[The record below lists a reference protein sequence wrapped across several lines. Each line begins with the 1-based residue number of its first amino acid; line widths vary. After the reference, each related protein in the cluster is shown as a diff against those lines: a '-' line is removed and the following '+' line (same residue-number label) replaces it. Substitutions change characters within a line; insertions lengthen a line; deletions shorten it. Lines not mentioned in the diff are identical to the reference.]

1 MTRGRKPAD
10 PKVRTVGRKDSRR
23 LMALPRPA
31 AASNRGRSAKATA
44 GGVEGRIGAMTNGD
58 PGSKGEAGAKG
69 AEAQRLYPPP
79 PDYVTDPNARGLWQR
94 VIPDLIRRK
103 KYLSLF
109 EVELARYCVAFGLY
123 VEAARALKKRGGKGV
138 LAPVVTSQKNND
150 MLSQHWV
157 VMNNAHKVMQTLAG
171 DLGMNPVAYQRI
183 ENLQLDLFPDADN
196 AGESPARPSSVTPFG
211 EFRRGA

>member
-1 MTRGRKPAD
+1 MARGRKPAD
-10 PKVRTVGRKDSRR
+10 PKVRTVGQKDGRR
-23 LMALPRPA
+23 LMALPRSAATSNRDRAAKTAAGA
-31 AASNRGRSAKATA
+31 AA
-44 GGVEGRIGAMTNGD
+44 IGD
-58 PGSKGEAGAKG
+58 PGTKGDPGTNG

-79 PDYVTDPNARGLWQR
+79 PDYVTDPNARALWQR

-123 VEAARALKKRGGKGV
+123 VEAARSLKKRAGKGV

-183 ENLQLDLFPDADN
+183 ENLQLDLFPDAEG
-196 AGESPARPSSVTPFG
+196 AGDSPARPSSVTPFG